1 MARSLNKA
9 ILIGNL
15 GQDPE
20 IRTIPSGARVA
31 QFSVATTRRWN
42 GRDGQ
47 QQEKTE
53 WHRIVVWEKLVDIVE
68 KWVKKGDRI
77 YVEGEIEYRQYEDKD
92 GVTKY
97 MTEIRAR
104 EIILL
109 GGGREGGDRESG
121 GGGGY
126 GGGGGGGGGG
136 YGGGGGR
143 SGGGG
148 GGGGTPRGG
157 GGGAGGGGGRG
168 GAGSGGAGGRDYD
181 DFQAPPFEDDD
192 DLPF

>member
-9 ILIGNL
+9 MIIGNV

-20 IRTIPSGARVA
+20 IRTISNGSRVA
-31 QFSVATTRRWN
+31 QFSVATSKRWN

-53 WHRIVVWEKLVDIVE
+53 WHRVVAWDKPFNLVDIVD
-68 KWVKKGDRI
+68 KYVKKGDRI

-97 MTEIRAR
+97 TTEIRAR
-104 EIILL
+104 DVVLL
-109 GGGREGGDRESG
+109 GGGRGDGEGEG
-121 GGGGY
+121 GGGRSY
-126 GGGGGGGGGG
+126 GGGRSGGGGGGGG
-136 YGGGGGR
+136 YGGGGG
-143 SGGGG
+143 GGAQR
-148 GGGGTPRGG
+148 PAAG
-157 GGGAGGGGGRG
+157 GGGAPAKGG
-168 GAGSGGAGGRDYD
+168 GGRDYD